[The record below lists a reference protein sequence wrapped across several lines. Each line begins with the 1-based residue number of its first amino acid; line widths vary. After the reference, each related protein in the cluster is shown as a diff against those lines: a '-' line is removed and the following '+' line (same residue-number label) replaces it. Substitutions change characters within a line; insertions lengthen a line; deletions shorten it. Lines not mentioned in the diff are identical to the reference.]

1 MRISSGY
8 LKGRSFSVPSSF
20 PSRPTTDF
28 AKEGLFNVLGN
39 QMDFEEVRVLDLFA
53 GTGNLSFEF
62 ISRGALGVT
71 CVDKS
76 PKVTAW
82 LKKNAASLGIEDKI
96 SLHTQDALAFVQ
108 RATQQFDLIIADP
121 PYDLK
126 IHNAIVQT
134 IFERNLLRT
143 DGQLIMEHGK
153 FTVLKEETNYVN
165 TRTFGNVNFSFFK

>member
-1 MRISSGY
+1 MRIISGY
-8 LKGRSFSVPSSF
+8 LKGRSFAVPSSF

-39 QMDFEEVRVLDLFA
+39 QIDFSDLRVLDLFT

-62 ISRGALGVT
+62 ISRGATDVV

-82 LKKNAASLGIEDKI
+82 LKKNALALGIQEG
-96 SLHTQDALAFVQ
+96 LNVHTQDALTFIQ

-121 PYDLK
+121 PYELAVHK
-126 IHNAIVQT
+126 EIIQT
-134 IFERNLLRT
+134 VFERNLLKPE
-143 DGQLIMEHGK
+143 GILIVEHGK
-153 FTVLKEETNYVN
+153 FTVLNEETNFLN
-165 TRTFGNVNFSFFK
+165 TRTFGNVNFSFFQ

>member
-1 MRISSGY
+1 MRIISGY

-39 QMDFEEVRVLDLFA
+39 QLDFKGVRILDLFA

-62 ISRGALGVT
+62 ISRGALEVT

-76 PKVTAW
+76 PKVTSW
-82 LKKNAASLGIEDKI
+82 LKKNATILGIDEQI
-96 SLHTQDALAFVQ
+96 TIYTQDALLYLQ
-108 RATQQFDLIIADP
+108 RATQQYDLIIADP

-126 IHNAIVQT
+126 VHSSIVQT
-134 IFERNLLRT
+134 VIERNLLKRE
-143 DGQLIMEHGK
+143 GQLIIEHGK
-153 FTVLKEETNYVN
+153 FTNLKEETNYMN

>member
-1 MRISSGY
+1 MRIISGY

-39 QMDFEEVRVLDLFA
+39 QLDFTELSVLDLFT

-62 ISRGALGVT
+62 ISRGSLDVV

-82 LKKNAASLGIEDKI
+82 LKKNALNLGINKGMTVY
-96 SLHTQDALAFVQ
+96 TQDALSFLNKAP
-108 RATQQFDLIIADP
+108 QQFDLIIADP
-121 PYDLK
+121 PYNLA
-126 IHNAIVQT
+126 IHKEIIQT
-134 IFERNLLRT
+134 IVEHKLLKP
-143 DGQLIMEHGK
+143 GGILIVEHGK
-153 FTVLKEETNYVN
+153 FTVLTEETNYLN
-165 TRTFGNVNFSFFK
+165 TRKFGNVYFSFFK